1 MSVQYLPVSWKD
13 YHVLTQKIAATILA
27 HDTPFDIIV
36 AIGRGGLTFGHLLS
50 DFLRIP
56 ICSITIQSYTDIQK
70 QGEVHIT
77 EELSLGISGKRVL
90 LVDDIADTGT
100 TLKRATLY
108 LRGFDPSTITTATL
122 FYKPHSS
129 VRPDYFAKQTTKWI
143 LQPFEVTEWIYT
155 FTKKMSG
162 EGKSK
167 ADIQAFLESLGYT
180 DDQIKFVRRHHL
192 R

>member
-1 MSVQYLPVSWKD
+1 MRIQYLPVTWSD
-13 YHVLTQKIAATILA
+13 YHVLSQKIAAAILT
-27 HDTPFDIIV
+27 HEKPYDLII

-56 ICSITIQSYTDIQK
+56 ISSITIQSYSDIQK
-70 QGEVHIT
+70 QGEVVLT
-77 EELSLGISGKRVL
+77 QGLSSRIDNKRIL

-100 TLKRATLY
+100 TLKRAVSY
-108 LRGFDPSTITTATL
+108 LKDFHPSHITTATI

-143 LQPFEVTEWIYT
+143 LQPFEVTEWVYT
-155 FTKKMSG
+155 FTKKMEQ
-162 EGKSK
+162 EGKTK
-167 ADIQAFLESLGYT
+167 ADIQRFLESLGYS

>member
-1 MSVQYLPVSWKD
+1 MSVQYLSVSWND
-13 YHVLTQKIAATILA
+13 YHVLTQKIAATILS
-27 HDTPFDIIV
+27 HDKPFDIIV

-77 EELSLGISGKRVL
+77 ESLSFGISGKRVL

-100 TLKRATLY
+100 TLKRATAHI
-108 LRGFDPSTITTATL
+108 REFHPATVTVATL
-122 FYKPHSS
+122 FYKPHST

-143 LQPFEVTEWIYT
+143 LQPFEVTEWVCT
-155 FTKKMSG
+155 FTKKMTD

-167 ADIQAFLESLGYT
+167 ADIQNFLESLGYT